1 MKRLQDLAP
10 YLQPWLPKLLNP
22 LKAQVTD
29 LRSVSAREAGN
40 LICVLAMTLDFEPTA
55 IKLVPTLVKQM
66 QSGNKILADVGNQ
79 AMQGIIT
86 SIESARIH

>member
-10 YLQPWLPKLLNP
+10 FLQPYLPKLLGP

-29 LRSVSAREAGN
+29 LRSVSAREASN

-55 IKLVPTLVKQM
+55 VKLIPTLVKQM
-66 QSGNKILADVGNQ
+66 
-79 AMQGIIT
+79 
-86 SIESARIH
+86 